1 MSLEV
6 TTFNSY
12 FKSENYQYFQIK
24 TNELSDELLSKME
37 EAKQAINITVC
48 VDRSGSMFND
58 NKLNN
63 VKETLYFLVDQLRD
77 IDQIGLVLFDDNIE
91 IIQTQ
96 FMTKANKEIL
106 KNIIKLIHSRGS
118 TNISS
123 ACLKAIE
130 MLSEDSS
137 LNDKIILF
145 LTDGIPNQGI
155 IDSIEIISTLTPK
168 ILEKNI
174 SLYTFGYGSDHDH
187 NLLSK
192 LASICNG
199 SYSYIK
205 SNEDVMISFAN
216 CLGGI
221 FTTAIKNIEFT
232 FKIRDGIKFNL
243 LAPDRRQVKI
253 NDNETLLIMGNM
265 TSGETKDFLVSFKVD
280 DQLDLGECIIK
291 YHNEIDGK
299 DYEENL
305 KMIVTKNNNILL
317 LSTDKQFMFY
327 DTYYRIE
334 LIETINIIES
344 IPSISSI
351 KKKMVDKLGN
361 DFIEKINNI
370 KEIFPDNAEY
380 LKILDGYITTI
391 KNIIEMQNKIDFNCL
406 IRECSNGLSSQ
417 SSDGRNEYT
426 KRYTSKGKEKMITK
440 AKDFIN

>member
-6 TTFNSY
+6 TTFNGY

-37 EAKQAINITVC
+37 EAKQAINIIVC
-48 VDRSGSMFND
+48 VDRSGSMSLD
-58 NKLNN
+58 NKLEN
-63 VKETLYFLVDQLRD
+63 VKDTLNFLVDQLRD

-96 FMTKANKEIL
+96 FMTKANKENL
-106 KNIIKLIHSRGS
+106 KTIIKSIYTRGS

-130 MLSEDSS
+130 MLSEDSV

-155 IDSIEIISTLTPK
+155 IHSIEMISTLTPK
-168 ILEKNI
+168 ILQQNI

-187 NLLSK
+187 NLLGK
-192 LASICNG
+192 LASTCNG

-232 FKIRDGIKFNL
+232 FKIRDGIKFSV
-243 LAPDRRQVKI
+243 LAPERRQVKI

-265 TSGETKDFLVSFKVD
+265 TSGETKDFLVSFKTD
-280 DQLDLGECIIK
+280 DTPYLGECIIK

-305 KMIVTKNNNILL
+305 ELIITKDNNISL
-317 LSTDKQFMFY
+317 LSSDKQFMFY

-344 IPSISSI
+344 ISNISSI
-351 KKKMVDKLGN
+351 KEKMVDKLGN

-370 KEIFPDNAEY
+370 KEIFADNAEY
-380 LKILDGYITTI
+380 LEILDGYITTI
-391 KNIIEMQNKIDFNCL
+391 KNIMEMQNRIDFNCL
-406 IRECSNGLSSQ
+406 IRECSNGLSAQ

-440 AKDFIN
+440 AKDFIK